1 VIFNFESFLL
11 LYKGVF
17 TPFFINFKIKKK
29 LKVMKFKLSFLLF
42 LVFVSGNS
50 QSFLEAYE
58 STRII
63 SPSANANGTD
73 SYAGFKGN
81 SQDWNKI
88 TSAIGEFD
96 NINFGEL
103 NIEGS
108 IYLFDKFDN
117 KGVIYLGNKK
127 YITSNINLNIN
138 KNVFVS
144 KIEGDSTFVYDI
156 LSIDKIV
163 INSRQFKSFY
173 NPTENKNI
181 IFEVLFEDK
190 SLLLLKEYYI
200 SFVKA
205 SPNPMVNRP
214 NNKIKQEVNY
224 FIYKNK
230 TLHPFK
236 LNKSNTLNLVTS
248 TQKEELQKYIRSNDL
263 SYKKETDINRIL
275 GYISKL

>member
-1 VIFNFESFLL
+1 
-11 LYKGVF
+11 
-17 TPFFINFKIKKK
+17 
-29 LKVMKFKLSFLLF
+29 MKFKLSLLLF
-42 LVFVSGNS
+42 LVFISSNS
-50 QSFLEAYE
+50 QSFIGAYE
-58 STRII
+58 ATRVLP
-63 SPSANANGTD
+63 PSANSNGTD

-108 IYLFDKFDN
+108 IYLFDNFEN
-117 KGVIYLGNKK
+117 KGVIYLGDKK
-127 YITSNINLNIN
+127 YITSSINLNIN

-163 INSRQFKSFY
+163 INSRQFRSFY
-173 NPTENKNI
+173 NPAENKNI
-181 IFEVLFEDK
+181 IFEVLFEDEN
-190 SLLLLKEYYI
+190 LLLLKEYYI
-200 SFVKA
+200 SFVQA

-214 NNKIKQEVNY
+214 NNKIKQEANY

-230 TLHPFK
+230 TLHPFR
-236 LNKSNTLNLVTS
+236 LNKSKTLDLFS
-248 TQKEELQKYIRSNDL
+248 SSQKEDVQKYIKSNDL
-263 SYKKETDINRIL
+263 SFKKENDMIRIL
-275 GYISKL
+275 GYIAKI